1 MVCSNEGSPLIPG
14 SHDKSNSQPTNNR
27 SLYFLMFGILNA
39 GTDIIVTTKLTNS
52 DFKSSAIV
60 SCLCLRTLALLGYG
74 YKYYTSQKDDTL
86 TRLHFFIALASGV
99 TMGIATAIQ
108 TPNIYIPAVALVVDF
123 AQLSL
128 CTPFVQKLVINK
140 DHEEVPEIITEEEYR
155 KAINSQT
162 HLRDPTDKES
172 VDSYYRTLMIRFL
185 QKMNTESRA
194 NRILTPEDI
203 YKLEHDITIIYKY
216 NGWDMNKLPKVV
228 LKERLSDEE

>member
-52 DFKSSAIV
+52 DFKSSTIV

-86 TRLHFFIALASGV
+86 TRLHFFIALASIV
-99 TMGIATAIQ
+99 MGIATAIQ

-155 KAINSQT
+155 KSDKFSNS
-162 HLRDPTDKES
+162 
-172 VDSYYRTLMIRFL
+172 
-185 QKMNTESRA
+185 
-194 NRILTPEDI
+194 
-203 YKLEHDITIIYKY
+203 
-216 NGWDMNKLPKVV
+216 
-228 LKERLSDEE
+228 LKEILLIRKALIAIIEH